1 MIRTQRTVAALVLT
15 MIAFLPFCAHPQ
27 GGQLAAQ
34 VGDETITREE
44 LLNKFVAD
52 NYELVR
58 ETLEQMATEKL
69 IATEAAA
76 RGISTDELVK
86 IEVDDKVGEPTDED
100 IEKFYAENVDIA
112 RRYGEIDKLRERIAR
127 TLTLQRADEL
137 REQFVRT
144 LKTDYGYRMLVDP
157 PRFEIALGPDD
168 LVRGPDDAPITVVEF
183 TDFQCTHCRSAHLIV
198 EQLMLEY
205 GDQLRFVHRDY
216 PLPNHLQALAAAEAA
231 HCAADQGKFWEYH
244 EHLMMMSGDLGDK
257 DLAKRAEGVGL
268 DVEEFTT
275 CLQSGRHRELIQQH
289 FDSGKAVGVTGIP
302 TFFING
308 RRIAGG
314 KSYEKL
320 KTVIEEELA
329 RAAVPANAGG

>member
-15 MIAFLPFCAHPQ
+15 MTAFLPFCAHPR
-27 GGQLAAQ
+27 GGELAAQ

-44 LLNKFVAD
+44 LLGKFEAE

-58 ETLEQMATEKL
+58 ETLEQMVTEKL
-69 IATEAAA
+69 IAMEAAA
-76 RGISTDELVK
+76 RGISPDELVK

-100 IEKFYAENVDIA
+100 IEKFYAEHVDIA
-112 RRYGEIDKLRERIAR
+112 RRYGEIDKLRDRITR
-127 TLTLQRADEL
+127 TIKLQRAEEL

-144 LKTDYGYRMLVDP
+144 LKTDYGYRMLVEP
-157 PRFEIALGPDD
+157 PRFEITLGPDD
-168 LVRGPDDAPITVVEF
+168 LVRGPDDAPVTLVEF

-205 GDQLRFVHRDY
+205 GDQLRYVHRDY
-216 PLPNHLQALAAAEAA
+216 PLRNHMRAFAAAQAA

-244 EHLMMMSGDLGDK
+244 EHLMMINGDLGDK
-257 DLAKRAEGVGL
+257 DLLKRAESVGL
-268 DVEEFTT
+268 DVDEFTA
-275 CLQSGRHRELIQQH
+275 CLQANRHQELIQRH
-289 FDSGKAVGVTGIP
+289 FDSGNAVGVTGIP

-329 RAAVPANAGG
+329 RAAANADG